1 MYGSQPETALR
12 EQQCSLCLRVPPSSP
27 APSYVRMRITVKHHV
42 AGTVKRTVP
51 YKDQRCP
58 TNNTSSKCSPRY
70 CHTSTGRTLAGKSRL
85 ANTIFKRHLR
95 NVVNHSPISLIKHDA
110 SISKQSYAT
119 IIAYTIS
126 YIRTSSRIRGI
137 DVRPITSVL
146 NSNRAIKVYEASRA
160 YIQMTLRCE
169 SNLKKESSDA
179 HESRINRGA
188 AKDSLPSY
196 STPSE
201 IVKLNSSDE
210 QVNYTDTVNVQ
221 PIEPIQCIMTI
232 EDMQLISSL
241 YDHSTLCETSAFS
254 PQYDGLRW
262 CAVQCAVCVSQS
274 VESLSSLEN

>member
-1 MYGSQPETALR
+1 MYSSHPETALR

-70 CHTSTGRTLAGKSRL
+70 RHTSTGRALAGKSRL

-95 NVVNHSPISLIKHDA
+95 NV
-110 SISKQSYAT
+110 
-119 IIAYTIS
+119 
-126 YIRTSSRIRGI
+126 
-137 DVRPITSVL
+137 
-146 NSNRAIKVYEASRA
+146 
-160 YIQMTLRCE
+160 
-169 SNLKKESSDA
+169 KKESSDA

-201 IVKLNSSDE
+201 IVKLNSKDE

-232 EDMQLISSL
+232 EDMQVLLVCRAWNVCLFYLGMVFLGCVPFSVSCVKSLLVSPRYDVPRWCGIHCALCETSACLTSVRRSS
-241 YDHSTLCETSAFS
+241 SCTLCETSAFS